1 MKENVIDVLMYL
13 FEHYMDSEL
22 EVTADHKS
30 LKNELIAAG
39 FTNNEVDKTF
49 DWLDGLAYLKE
60 NPEEQ
65 FVTHRSI
72 RIFAEQENQKL
83 SLECRGFLIFLEQIQ
98 VLDSKNRELVIDRV
112 MALEGNRIEL
122 RELKWVI
129 LMVLFNQPG
138 HEAAL
143 AWIEDQ
149 VFEEV
154 AAITH

>member
-13 FEHYMDSEL
+13 FEHYMNSEL
-22 EVTADHKS
+22 EIVTDHKS
-30 LKNELIAAG
+30 LKNELMAAG
-39 FTNNEVDKTF
+39 FTNNEVNKTF

-60 NPEEQ
+60 NPEGQ
-65 FVTHRSI
+65 IVTHRSI

-138 HEAAL
+138 QEAAL

-154 AAITH
+154 IAITH